1 MRDIEAIINSFERQL
16 GRKLSGE
23 ERRLLR
29 LAYEA
34 YPPCDEEKEADGLAQ
49 AGD

>member
-29 LAYEA
+29 LAFEA
-34 YPPCDEEKEADGLAQ
+34 YPPCNEEEDDDGLVRAS
-49 AGD
+49 D